1 MELSETS
8 LSISGAYLY
17 FMNIIGNYILDNTAV
32 QDKSEWAFFGQV
44 SDCFY
49 TMPSGRLK
57 ARLHW
62 PKMLSKSWMVRKI
75 GPFIAQHIPKSW
87 DSGDS
92 KRTWRFGHGL

>member
-1 MELSETS
+1 MV
-8 LSISGAYLY
+8 
-17 FMNIIGNYILDNTAV
+17 IITAV

-57 ARLHW
+57 SRLHW

>member
-1 MELSETS
+1 MRGPDEKRDAVPATSFLSTNF
-8 LSISGAYLY
+8 LY
-17 FMNIIGNYILDNTAV
+17 HLTVV

-57 ARLHW
+57 SRLHW
-62 PKMLSKSWMVRKI
+62 PKMLSKSWMIRKI

-92 KRTWRFGHGL
+92 KRT